1 MDRRGLGGK
10 WTLADLIDEPR
21 VDEACLRIG
30 RGLFE
35 GDNMSS
41 LLGRQRWPVA
51 TADERRE
58 RRGARMVG
66 SRSILYGSI
75 SPDARPFW
83 ENL

>member
-1 MDRRGLGGK
+1 MDKRGLGGK

-35 GDNMSS
+35 GDNISC
-41 LLGRQRWPVA
+41 LLGGQQWPA
-51 TADERRE
+51 AAADEMRE

-66 SRSILYGSI
+66 SRSIL
-75 SPDARPFW
+75 
-83 ENL
+83 